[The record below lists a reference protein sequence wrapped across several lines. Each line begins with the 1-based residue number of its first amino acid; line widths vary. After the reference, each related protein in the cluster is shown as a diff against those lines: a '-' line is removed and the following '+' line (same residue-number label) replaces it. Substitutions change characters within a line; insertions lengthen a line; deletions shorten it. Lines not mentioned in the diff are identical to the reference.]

1 MRVDELDATIQMM
14 LYTDHTYTKV
24 YSSAPTIELRNK
36 VGQRSLTSLTKSES
50 NLCFCSLKELLKNKR
65 VQVYVEVTVTE
76 PADVFLLRINKCW
89 ATQTPQPNTT
99 EGTQHTLLQ
108 NG

>member
-36 VGQRSLTSLTKSES
+36 VGQGSVTHLTDST
-50 NLCFCSLKELLKNKR
+50 FVFVLKELL
-65 VQVYVEVTVTE
+65 
-76 PADVFLLRINKCW
+76 
-89 ATQTPQPNTT
+89 
-99 EGTQHTLLQ
+99 
-108 NG
+108 